1 MHSGSGRRLPAAPL
15 RPSAAMAR
23 CPSEAGC
30 PPPCGMNGRLRRAAR
45 QPEARSKC
53 RLCPELGPGGRPLR
67 VPTWASAHV
76 AAQPGR
82 GLPQSPGAVRPSGVL
97 EPPPAQMERP
107 ALYLTAP
114 RGPAAVGAK
123 HIETSA
129 RAPGPTA
136 QSLQQPQ
143 DPGEPRPAPC
153 DTEIVG
159 RHTPG
164 SLRGPR
170 SPGMCR
176 DVSGPPG
183 GPRETRLGF
192 HCVGPSGSG
201 LCPGPGKDTGP
212 GQRPPESFPQ
222 EAPLSRAAGAVRDGD
237 EANITFLGTQDGAW

>member
-176 DVSGPPG
+176 DVSGP
-183 GPRETRLGF
+183 REALGKRGLVSTVWGRVAQA
-192 HCVGPSGSG
+192 CV
-201 LCPGPGKDTGP
+201 PGPG
-212 GQRPPESFPQ
+212 R
-222 EAPLSRAAGAVRDGD
+222 
-237 EANITFLGTQDGAW
+237 TQDRGSAHPSLSLRRPRCPEQQEQ